1 MIQELLKNPAFA
13 ELYKNATEINVE
25 EKQKKMPSDISR
37 VSTPV
42 ANNMPSL
49 PPPNNGS
56 KPKKTGDVFLIIAGS
71 IIGGLLIYQV
81 VKWNDNRKKNK
92 KILKS

>member
-25 EKQKKMPSDISR
+25 EKQKKMASDISL

-42 ANNMPSL
+42 ANNMPNL
-49 PPPNNGS
+49 TPPNNGG
-56 KPKKTGDVFLIIAGS
+56 KPKKTVNVLLIIAGS

-92 KILKS
+92 KNLKS